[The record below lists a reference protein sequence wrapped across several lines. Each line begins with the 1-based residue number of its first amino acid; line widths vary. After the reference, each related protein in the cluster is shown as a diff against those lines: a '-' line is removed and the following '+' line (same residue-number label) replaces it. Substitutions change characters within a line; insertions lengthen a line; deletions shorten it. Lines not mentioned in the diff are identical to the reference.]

1 MRPTRSERF
10 LPRAALIDRLAGDA
24 QPGLVVLAAPA
35 GYGKTWLGAQVARR
49 WESESAPVRTWRLQH
64 DSTMPQALRSLG
76 GTFGIEQVDDAE
88 RVLAQLRRRL
98 PGPSALIVDIDGAPP
113 TKAIQSL
120 VARVVLELAPGRRT
134 LVSGRN
140 AWLLPVDRLS
150 VLLPL
155 RFHRA
160 ADLAI
165 QPDELEAPRTDAWWQ
180 LTEGWPVLCGE
191 SSEAELEALVGGVGP
206 YLEHEL
212 LAPLQPA
219 EIKLLMQVSIVP
231 TVEPGMLE
239 ALELGATWS
248 RLAALTES
256 GLPLSRTQSDWD
268 RVVLHPVLR
277 RFLQRRL
284 LAHVPVAY
292 RTLQRRAAHYF
303 AAAGRF
309 VDAMRHA
316 QQTGD
321 PALEAQITER
331 SGGWRLSLR
340 EGLQALGP
348 ASASAGPELA
358 TRFPKAALARIYWQA
373 QTGRI
378 EEARQAL
385 ERLEAN
391 PQALDRMGHD
401 IASVRAVIAVYR
413 DEEVDDDRIRQL
425 GEPRHDPADEEP
437 LLFPGAA
444 TLQAALLNNA
454 GRYERAARAARVAIV
469 EADAQGSH
477 YVAYYG
483 QIQHALA
490 LLGQGRCDEAAPPL
504 QQAQT
509 LALELF
515 GEASSECRTIDLLGA
530 HAAWLAGRDDEA
542 ERKAGDLAGLN
553 RLHAWLEPYARIL
566 QVAMAIARSRGG
578 RTLED
583 RVLEEVDDLATR
595 RSLPRLRALVSI
607 ARARRD
613 LDEGRGELAEAACDA
628 AIGSTSDAR
637 ASAAARVLASAWLVK
652 ARCAL
657 GRAAFDVA
665 GQAMAQ
671 FERWNGEHSDG
682 VLALEGGLIASYLA
696 LRERRHRD
704 AAQRFTQCVSDAQR
718 GGLRRPF
725 LDNAAWVDDLVRHA
739 RSHPIPIEPHVL
751 ALAAEYAKAGATGAT
766 PAARLTGAMRGG
778 LLLTQRETD
787 ILQCLAQGLSSKEM
801 ARRLSIT
808 EATVKTH
815 RKHLYEKLGV
825 GLRSQAIVKAR
836 ELGVL

>member
-1 MRPTRSERF
+1 
-10 LPRAALIDRLAGDA
+10 
-24 QPGLVVLAAPA
+24 V
-35 GYGKTWLGAQVARR
+35 
-49 WESESAPVRTWRLQH
+49 
-64 DSTMPQALRSLG
+64 
-76 GTFGIEQVDDAE
+76 
-88 RVLAQLRRRL
+88 
-98 PGPSALIVDIDGAPP
+98 
-113 TKAIQSL
+113 
-120 VARVVLELAPGRRT
+120 
-134 LVSGRN
+134 
-140 AWLLPVDRLS
+140 
-150 VLLPL
+150 
-155 RFHRA
+155 

-165 QPDELEAPRTDAWWQ
+165 QLDELETPRSDAWWQ
-180 LTEGWPVLCGE
+180 LTEGWPLLCGE
-191 SSEAELEALVGGVGP
+191 TSDAQLESLVGGVGP

-212 LAPLQPA
+212 LAPLQAA
-219 EIKLLMQVSIVP
+219 EVKLLMQVSIVP
-231 TVEPGMLE
+231 VVEPGMLE
-239 ALELGATWS
+239 ALELGATWP

-256 GLPLSRTQSDWD
+256 GLPLSRTQRDWD
-268 RVVLHPVLR
+268 RVVLHPVFR

-284 LAHVPVAY
+284 LAHAPVAH
-292 RTLQRRAAHYF
+292 RALQRRAAHYF

-316 QQTGD
+316 QLTGD

-340 EGLQALGP
+340 EGLQALSP
-348 ASASAGPELA
+348 ASGNAGPELA

-385 ERLEAN
+385 ERLEAH
-391 PQALDRMGHD
+391 PQVLQRMGND

-425 GEPRHDPADEEP
+425 GELRQDPADEEP
-437 LLFPGAA
+437 LMFPGGA

-454 GRYERAARAARVAIV
+454 ARYERAAQAARVAIV
-469 EADAQGSH
+469 EAETQGSH

-490 LLGQGRCDEAAPPL
+490 LLGQGRCDDAGLPL
-504 QQAQT
+504 QQAQK

-515 GEASSECRTIDLLGA
+515 GEASGECRTIDLLGA

-542 ERKAGDLAGLN
+542 ERRAGDLAGLN

-566 QVAMAIARSRGG
+566 QVAMAIAHGRGG

-583 RVLEEVDDLATR
+583 RVLEEIADLATR
-595 RSLPRLRALVSI
+595 RSLPRLRALVAI

-613 LDEGRGELAEAACDA
+613 LDEGRGERVDETCDA
-628 AIGSTSDAR
+628 VIGSMSDSR
-637 ASAAARVLASAWLVK
+637 PSADARVLASAWLLR
-652 ARCAL
+652 ARSAL
-657 GRAAFDVA
+657 ARASFDAA

-671 FERWNGEHSDG
+671 FECWNGELSDG
-682 VLALEGGLIASYLA
+682 VVAIEGGLIASYLA

-704 AAQRFTQCVSDAQR
+704 AAQRFTQCVLDAQR
-718 GGLRRPF
+718 SGLRRPF

-739 RSHPIPIEPHVL
+739 RSHPTPIDPDVL
-751 ALAAEYAKAGATGAT
+751 ALAAEYAKVGAGGAA
-766 PAARLTGAMRGG
+766 PSARRGGAMRGG

-787 ILQCLAQGLSSKEM
+787 ILLCLSQGLSSKEM